1 MSTEEYK
8 RLAKEAIGIWTAGDL
23 DAADEFYA
31 PDYVNHQH
39 HDPADPR
46 DLRGVEAM
54 KSFVTEFR
62 SAFPDFHDSIDIQVA
77 EGELVVTRFTSMGT
91 HRGTFM
97 GVEPTNRE
105 LVWTGITIDRVSG
118 GQDSG
123 ELGQLGYDG
132 YDAAT
137 RRHPIIRRDLRRSKS
152 YLNVW
157 ATPRQ

>member
-1 MSTEEYK
+1 VSTEENK
-8 RLAKEAIGIWTAGDL
+8 RLAKETIGIWTTGDL

-97 GVEPTNRE
+97 GVESTNRE

-118 GQDSG
+118 GKIVESWANWDMMGMMQQLGAISSSG
-123 ELGQLGYDG
+123 EISEE
-132 YDAAT
+132 ASPT
-137 RRHPIIRRDLRRSKS
+137 
-152 YLNVW
+152 
-157 ATPRQ
+157 

>member
-1 MSTEEYK
+1 VSTEEYK

-39 HDPADPR
+39 HDPDDPR
-46 DLRGVEAM
+46 DLHGVYAI
-54 KSFVTEFR
+54 KSFVAEFR

-118 GQDSG
+118 GKIVES
-123 ELGQLGYDG
+123 
-132 YDAAT
+132 
-137 RRHPIIRRDLRRSKS
+137 
-152 YLNVW
+152 W
-157 ATPRQ
+157 AN

>member
-1 MSTEEYK
+1 VSTEENK
-8 RLAKEAIGIWTAGDL
+8 PLAKETIGIWTTGDL

-97 GVEPTNRE
+97 GVESTNRE

-118 GQDSG
+118 GKIVESWANWDMMGMMQQLGAISSSG
-123 ELGQLGYDG
+123 EISEE
-132 YDAAT
+132 ANPT
-137 RRHPIIRRDLRRSKS
+137 
-152 YLNVW
+152 
-157 ATPRQ
+157 